1 MLVTGEIEMF
11 KDQYKIIGLNIR
23 YYRSLRGYTQQRLS
37 SLAGISR
44 SIISDLECGKGA
56 FNIETLL
63 LIAAALDVDLKS
75 LLKEKE

>member
-1 MLVTGEIEMF
+1 MF
-11 KDQYKIIGLNIR
+11 KDKYKKIGLKVR

-37 SLAGISR
+37 LLAGISR
-44 SIISDLECGKGA
+44 SRISDLECGKGA